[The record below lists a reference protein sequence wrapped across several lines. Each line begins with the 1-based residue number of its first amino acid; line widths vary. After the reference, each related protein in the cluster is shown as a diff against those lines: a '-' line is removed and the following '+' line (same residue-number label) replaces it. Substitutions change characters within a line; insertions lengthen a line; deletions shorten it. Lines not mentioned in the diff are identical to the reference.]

1 MTQADPHDER
11 TVRLQKLQALRS
23 LGVKLYPDRFTNK
36 QDIATIREHSEWKNL
51 RDIEAIITG
60 PDNTIH
66 TAGRIMLVRS
76 FGKLIFGTLQDFSG
90 QIQFALS
97 KDFCLLS
104 QDGHELA
111 EIGEAK
117 MTPFKIFEKYIDR
130 GDIIGIHG
138 ELFMTHKG
146 ELTVFVRS
154 FQLLSKAFLPLPEKF
169 HGLADE
175 ETIYRKRYLDMITE
189 KTSYDRM
196 VFRSRFVQKLREFY
210 YREGFIEVETPTL
223 GNSASGALAHPFTT
237 HHEATD
243 SDLYL
248 RIAPETSLKKCTV
261 GGMEKVFEIGKSFRN
276 EGLDP
281 SHLPEFTSVEH
292 YAVYWNYED
301 NMDFTERMFGYILD
315 ELMDGN
321 KKIEIINS
329 KGEKH
334 MVDFSGKWPRRS
346 ICDLIQEHSD
356 INIYEENTLE
366 KLQKAIQKAGIQI
379 DGMMKLSHGTLI
391 DKLYK
396 KVARPHIIN
405 PTFVIHQPLVL
416 SPLARLNDTN
426 PSIVDRF
433 QLCINGWEVTNAYSE
448 LVDPVDQDERF
459 KKQSDAKK
467 AGDDEVAMPDD
478 DFVAAMEHGMPPQS
492 GFGMGIDRI
501 VALLTAQPN
510 LRDVVLF
517 PLVKDKN
524 PKIETVTPAQAGV
537 YQGSGMDSRIRG
549 NDGAIRD
556 PHGHINI
563 DLPIVEA
570 TLAKYSTTTK
580 DHNLTVG
587 RCMRYFGQKLGK
599 NADYWYAVG
608 VLHDVDWDVVEKD
621 AERHCGESLA
631 QILAE
636 MNAPVGMLEDIR
648 SHYEEKF
655 PEHGLDTD
663 LRKYLASVDELSGF
677 IWACSRMT
685 PNKSLDE
692 VKVTSVLKKLKDKGF
707 AAGVSRDHCR
717 RCETLLWISLEDF
730 IPQMIEGMKNV

>member
-1 MTQADPHDER
+1 
-11 TVRLQKLQALRS
+11 
-23 LGVKLYPDRFTNK
+23 
-36 QDIATIREHSEWKNL
+36 
-51 RDIEAIITG
+51 
-60 PDNTIH
+60 
-66 TAGRIMLVRS
+66 
-76 FGKLIFGTLQDFSG
+76 
-90 QIQFALS
+90 
-97 KDFCLLS
+97 
-104 QDGHELA
+104 
-111 EIGEAK
+111 
-117 MTPFKIFEKYIDR
+117 
-130 GDIIGIHG
+130 
-138 ELFMTHKG
+138 MTHKG

-301 NMDFTERMFGYILD
+301 NMDFTERMFGYIIG

-334 MVDFSGKWPRRS
+334 IVDFSGKWPRRS

-366 KLQKAIQKAGIQI
+366 KLQKAIQKADIQI

-524 PKIETVTPAQAGV
+524 PKIEPSVSGRNPEKKTVSSEA
-537 YQGSGMDSRIRG
+537 S
-549 NDGAIRD
+549 D
-556 PHGHINI
+556 PHSHINI
-563 DLPIVEA
+563 DLPIVEE
-570 TLAKYSTTTK
+570 TLTKYSTTTK

-608 VLHDVDWDVVEKD
+608 VLHDVDWDLVEKD
-621 AERHCGESLA
+621 AERHCGETLS
-631 QILAE
+631 QILSE
-636 MNAPVGMLEDIR
+636 MNAPE
-648 SHYEEKF
+648 
-655 PEHGLDTD
+655 
-663 LRKYLASVDELSGF
+663 
-677 IWACSRMT
+677 
-685 PNKSLDE
+685 
-692 VKVTSVLKKLKDKGF
+692 
-707 AAGVSRDHCR
+707 
-717 RCETLLWISLEDF
+717 
-730 IPQMIEGMKNV
+730 

>member
-1 MTQADPHDER
+1 
-11 TVRLQKLQALRS
+11 
-23 LGVKLYPDRFTNK
+23 
-36 QDIATIREHSEWKNL
+36 
-51 RDIEAIITG
+51 
-60 PDNTIH
+60 
-66 TAGRIMLVRS
+66 
-76 FGKLIFGTLQDFSG
+76 
-90 QIQFALS
+90 
-97 KDFCLLS
+97 
-104 QDGHELA
+104 
-111 EIGEAK
+111 
-117 MTPFKIFEKYIDR
+117 
-130 GDIIGIHG
+130 
-138 ELFMTHKG
+138 MTHKG

-321 KKIEIINS
+321 KKVEIINS

-334 MVDFSGKWPRRS
+334 IVDFSGKWPRRS

-379 DGMMKLSHGTLI
+379 DGMKKLSHGTLI

-426 PSIVDRF
+426 PCIVDRF

-524 PKIETVTPAQAGV
+524 PDKASFLKEDVT
-537 YQGSGMDSRIRG
+537 R
-549 NDGAIRD
+549 
-556 PHGHINI
+556 
-563 DLPIVEA
+563 
-570 TLAKYSTTTK
+570 
-580 DHNLTVG
+580 
-587 RCMRYFGQKLGK
+587 
-599 NADYWYAVG
+599 
-608 VLHDVDWDVVEKD
+608 
-621 AERHCGESLA
+621 
-631 QILAE
+631 
-636 MNAPVGMLEDIR
+636 
-648 SHYEEKF
+648 
-655 PEHGLDTD
+655 
-663 LRKYLASVDELSGF
+663 
-677 IWACSRMT
+677 
-685 PNKSLDE
+685 
-692 VKVTSVLKKLKDKGF
+692 
-707 AAGVSRDHCR
+707 
-717 RCETLLWISLEDF
+717 
-730 IPQMIEGMKNV
+730 

>member
-1 MTQADPHDER
+1 MTSSDSHDER
-11 TVRLQKLQALRS
+11 GVREAKLHALRA
-23 LGVKLYPDRFTNK
+23 LGVKLYPDRFAGK
-36 QDIATIREHSEWKNL
+36 QDIAHIRKNTPQAMRTIEE
-51 RDIEAIITG
+51 IIPW
-60 PDNTIH
+60 PDNVIH
-66 TAGRIMLVRS
+66 TAGRIMLMRS
-76 FGKLIFGTLQDFSG
+76 FWKLIFGTLQDYSA

-97 KDFCLLS
+97 KDFCLLN
-104 QDGHELA
+104 QDGGELR
-111 EIGEAK
+111 EIGKEGIS
-117 MTPFKIFEKYIDR
+117 PFKIFEKYIDR
-130 GDIIGIHG
+130 GDLIGIHG

-146 ELTVFVRS
+146 ELTIFVRS
-154 FQLLSKAFLPLPEKF
+154 FQLLAKALLPLPEKF

-189 KTSYDRM
+189 KSSYDRM

-243 SDLYL
+243 ADLYL

-321 KKIEIINS
+321 KKVEIINS

-334 MVDFSGKWPRRS
+334 LVDFSGKWPRRS
-346 ICDLIQEHSD
+346 ICDLIEEYSD

-426 PSIVDRF
+426 PTIVDRF

-448 LVDPVDQDERF
+448 LVDPIDQDERF
-459 KKQSDAKK
+459 KKQLVAKK

-524 PKIETVTPAQAGV
+524 PKIESPASVKTPEKNTP
-537 YQGSGMDSRIRG
+537 SSEKNDS
-549 NDGAIRD
+549 
-556 PHGHINI
+556 HGHIKI
-563 DLPIVEA
+563 DLPIVEE
-570 TLAKYSTTTK
+570 TLVKYSTTTK

-587 RCMRYFGQKLGK
+587 RCMRYFAQRIGK

-608 VLHDVDWDVVEKD
+608 ILHDVDWDLVEKD

-631 QILAE
+631 QILTE
-636 MNAPVGMLEDIR
+636 MNAPGWMLEDIR

-655 PEHGLDTD
+655 PQHGLDTD

-692 VKVTSVLKKLKDKGF
+692 VKVSSVMKKLKDKSF

-730 IPQMIEGMKNV
+730 IPQMIEGMKC

>member
-1 MTQADPHDER
+1 MTSSDPRDER
-11 TVRLQKLQALRS
+11 SVRLQKLHALQT
-23 LGVKLYPDRFTNK
+23 LGVKLYPDRFSGK
-36 QDIATIREHSEWKNL
+36 QDIDSIRSQSANKEFRTIDE
-51 RDIEAIITG
+51 IISG
-60 PDNTIH
+60 PTNEIH

-76 FGKLIFGTLQDFSG
+76 FGKLIFGTLQDYSG

-104 QDGHELA
+104 QDGG
-111 EIGEAK
+111 EITEIWKEPVSA
-117 MTPFKIFEKYIDR
+117 FKIFEKYIDR

-301 NMDFTERMFGYILD
+301 NMDFTERMFGYIIG

-334 MVDFSGKWPRRS
+334 IVDFSGKWPRRS

-366 KLQKAIQKAGIQI
+366 KLQKAIQKADIQI

-524 PKIETVTPAQAGV
+524 PKIEPSVSGRNPEKKTVSSEA
-537 YQGSGMDSRIRG
+537 S
-549 NDGAIRD
+549 D
-556 PHGHINI
+556 PHSHINI
-563 DLPIVEA
+563 DLPIVEE
-570 TLAKYSTTTK
+570 TLTKYSTTTK

-608 VLHDVDWDVVEKD
+608 VLHDVDWDLVEKD
-621 AERHCGESLA
+621 AERHCGETLS
-631 QILAE
+631 QILSE
-636 MNAPVGMLEDIR
+636 MNAPEWMLEDIR

-692 VKVTSVLKKLKDKGF
+692 VKVSSVLKKLKDKGF
-707 AAGVSRDHCR
+707 AAGVSREHCR
-717 RCETLLWISLEDF
+717 RCEMLLSISLEDF

>member
-1 MTQADPHDER
+1 MTSSDPHDER
-11 TVRLQKLQALRS
+11 SVRLQKLQALRT
-23 LGVKLYPDRFTNK
+23 LWVKLYPDRFSWK
-36 QDIATIREHSEWKNL
+36 QDIDSIRSQSANKDFRTID
-51 RDIEAIITG
+51 DIISG
-60 PDNTIH
+60 PTNEIH

-76 FGKLIFGTLQDFSG
+76 FGKLIFGTLQDYSG

-104 QDGHELA
+104 QDGG
-111 EIGEAK
+111 EITEIWKEPVSA
-117 MTPFKIFEKYIDR
+117 FKIFEKYIDR

-189 KTSYDRM
+189 KSSYDRM

-315 ELMDGN
+315 ELMNGN
-321 KKIEIINS
+321 KKVEIINS

-334 MVDFSGKWPRRS
+334 VVDFRGKWPRRS

-448 LVDPVDQDERF
+448 LIDPVDQDERF
-459 KKQSDAKK
+459 KNQVDAKK

-492 GFGMGIDRI
+492 GFGMGVDRI

-524 PKIETVTPAQAGV
+524 PKIISSWVASSESVLLNKILPQLAGKEK
-537 YQGSGMDSRIRG
+537 
-549 NDGAIRD
+549 ND

-563 DLPIVEA
+563 DLPIIEA

-655 PEHGLDTD
+655 PEHGFDTD

-707 AAGVSRDHCR
+707 AAGVSREHCR
-717 RCETLLWISLEDF
+717 RCETLLSISLEDF

>member
-1 MTQADPHDER
+1 MTSPDPHDER
-11 TVRLQKLQALRS
+11 TVRQWKLQALRT
-23 LGVKLYPDRFTNK
+23 LGVKLYPDRFPDK
-36 QDIATIREHSEWKNL
+36 EDIVDVREKAGKKLRTIE
-51 RDIEAIITG
+51 DII
-60 PDNTIH
+60 PDPKNTIH

-97 KDFCLLS
+97 KDFCHLF
-104 QDGHELA
+104 QDDGEL
-111 EIGEAK
+111 ENIWTEGVE
-117 MTPFKIFEKYIDR
+117 PFKIFEKYIDR

-138 ELFMTHKG
+138 ELFTTHKG
-146 ELTVFVRS
+146 ELTIFVRS
-154 FQLLSKAFLPLPEKF
+154 FQLLSKALLPLPEKF
-169 HGLADE
+169 HGLVDE

-196 VFRSRFVQKLREFY
+196 VFRSRFVQKIREFY
-210 YREGFIEVETPTL
+210 YQEGFIEVETPTL

-243 SDLYL
+243 SDLFL

-301 NMDFTERMFGYILD
+301 NMDFTERMFAYILD
-315 ELMDGN
+315 ELMDGE
-321 KKIEIINS
+321 KEVEIINS
-329 KGEKH
+329 KGEKNV
-334 MVDFSGKWPRRS
+334 VDFRGKWPRRS
-346 ICDLIQEHSD
+346 IRDLIFEYSKID
-356 INIYEENTLE
+356 IYVENTLA
-366 KLQKAIQKAGIQI
+366 KLQSALGKNKIQI
-379 DGMMKLSHGTLI
+379 EGFQKLSHGTLI

-416 SPLARLNDTN
+416 SPLARISDTN
-426 PSIVDRF
+426 PTIVDRF

-448 LVDPVDQDERF
+448 LVDPIDQDTRF
-459 KKQSDAKK
+459 TKQLDAKK
-467 AGDDEVAMPDD
+467 AGDHEIAMPDE
-478 DFVAAMEHGMPPQS
+478 DFITAMEHGMPPQS
-492 GFGMGIDRI
+492 GWGMGIDRI

-524 PKIETVTPAQAGV
+524 PKTEIVTPAQAGV
-537 YQGSGMDSRIRG
+537 YQSSGMDSGLRG
-549 NDGAIRD
+549 NDGKLGD
-556 PHGHINI
+556 PHAHIKI
-563 DLPIVEA
+563 DLPAIEK
-570 TLAKYSTTTK
+570 TLEKYSTTTK
-580 DHNLTVG
+580 NHNLAVG
-587 RCMRYFGQKLGK
+587 TCMRYFAKKLGK

-608 VLHDVDWDVVEKD
+608 VLHDVDWDLVGKNPEK
-621 AERHCGESLA
+621 HCGESLV
-631 QILAE
+631 QILSE

-648 SHYEEKF
+648 SHYEERF
-655 PEHGLDTD
+655 GEHELDTD

-685 PNKSLDE
+685 PNKTLDE
-692 VKVTSVLKKLKDKGF
+692 VKVTSVLKKLKDKSF
-707 AAGVSRDHCR
+707 AAGVSREHCR
-717 RCETLLWISLEDF
+717 RCEILLRVSLEDF
-730 IPQMIEGMKNV
+730 ILEMINAMKV

>member
-1 MTQADPHDER
+1 
-11 TVRLQKLQALRS
+11 
-23 LGVKLYPDRFTNK
+23 
-36 QDIATIREHSEWKNL
+36 
-51 RDIEAIITG
+51 
-60 PDNTIH
+60 
-66 TAGRIMLVRS
+66 
-76 FGKLIFGTLQDFSG
+76 
-90 QIQFALS
+90 
-97 KDFCLLS
+97 
-104 QDGHELA
+104 
-111 EIGEAK
+111 
-117 MTPFKIFEKYIDR
+117 
-130 GDIIGIHG
+130 
-138 ELFMTHKG
+138 MTHKG

-243 SDLYL
+243 ADLYL

-301 NMDFTERMFGYILD
+301 NMDFTERMFGYIIG

-334 MVDFSGKWPRRS
+334 VVDFSGKWPRRS

-379 DGMMKLSHGTLI
+379 DGIMKLSHGTLI

-426 PSIVDRF
+426 PTIVDRF

-524 PKIETVTPAQAGV
+524 QKVESSVTTKTVEKKST
-537 YQGSGMDSRIRG
+537 SSEES
-549 NDGAIRD
+549 D
-556 PHGHINI
+556 PHGHISI
-563 DLPIVEA
+563 DLPIIEA
-570 TLAKYSTTTK
+570 TLTKYSTTTK

-599 NADYWYAVG
+599 NSDYWYAAG
-608 VLHDVDWDVVEKD
+608 VLHDVDWDLVEKD

-631 QILAE
+631 QILKE
-636 MNAPVGMLEDIR
+636 MNAPE
-648 SHYEEKF
+648 
-655 PEHGLDTD
+655 
-663 LRKYLASVDELSGF
+663 
-677 IWACSRMT
+677 
-685 PNKSLDE
+685 
-692 VKVTSVLKKLKDKGF
+692 
-707 AAGVSRDHCR
+707 
-717 RCETLLWISLEDF
+717 
-730 IPQMIEGMKNV
+730 

>member
-1 MTQADPHDER
+1 
-11 TVRLQKLQALRS
+11 
-23 LGVKLYPDRFTNK
+23 
-36 QDIATIREHSEWKNL
+36 
-51 RDIEAIITG
+51 
-60 PDNTIH
+60 
-66 TAGRIMLVRS
+66 
-76 FGKLIFGTLQDFSG
+76 
-90 QIQFALS
+90 
-97 KDFCLLS
+97 
-104 QDGHELA
+104 
-111 EIGEAK
+111 
-117 MTPFKIFEKYIDR
+117 
-130 GDIIGIHG
+130 
-138 ELFMTHKG
+138 
-146 ELTVFVRS
+146 
-154 FQLLSKAFLPLPEKF
+154 
-169 HGLADE
+169 
-175 ETIYRKRYLDMITE
+175 
-189 KTSYDRM
+189 
-196 VFRSRFVQKLREFY
+196 
-210 YREGFIEVETPTL
+210 
-223 GNSASGALAHPFTT
+223 
-237 HHEATD
+237 
-243 SDLYL
+243 
-248 RIAPETSLKKCTV
+248 
-261 GGMEKVFEIGKSFRN
+261 MEKVFEIGKSFRN

-301 NMDFTERMFGYILD
+301 NMDFTERMFGYIMD

-448 LVDPVDQDERF
+448 LVDPVDQEERF
-459 KKQSDAKK
+459 SKQLDAKK

-501 VALLTAQPN
+501 VALLMAQPN

-524 PKIETVTPAQAGV
+524 PKIEPSSTVKTEEKKTI
-537 YQGSGMDSRIRG
+537 SHEEK
-549 NDGAIRD
+549 D

-563 DLPIVEA
+563 DLPIVEE

-621 AERHCGESLA
+621 AERHCGESLT
-631 QILAE
+631 QILEE
-636 MNAPVGMLEDIR
+636 MNAP
-648 SHYEEKF
+648 K
-655 PEHGLDTD
+655 
-663 LRKYLASVDELSGF
+663 
-677 IWACSRMT
+677 
-685 PNKSLDE
+685 
-692 VKVTSVLKKLKDKGF
+692 
-707 AAGVSRDHCR
+707 
-717 RCETLLWISLEDF
+717 
-730 IPQMIEGMKNV
+730 

>member
-1 MTQADPHDER
+1 MTSPDPHDER
-11 TVRLQKLQALRS
+11 SVRLQKLHALRA
-23 LGVKLYPDRFTNK
+23 LGVKLYPDRFSDK
-36 QDIATIREHSEWKNL
+36 QDVVDIRAWAEGKKFREI
-51 RDIEAIITG
+51 DEII
-60 PDNTIH
+60 PNPENTIH

-97 KDFCLLS
+97 RDFCLLN
-104 QDGHELA
+104 QQWEELS
-111 EIGEAK
+111 EIWKEK
-117 MTPFKIFEKYIDR
+117 VTPFQIFEKYIDR

-154 FQLLSKAFLPLPEKF
+154 FQLLSKALLPLPEKF

-189 KTSYDRM
+189 KSSYDRM

-210 YREGFIEVETPTL
+210 YQEGFIEVETPTL

-301 NMDFTERMFGYILD
+301 NMDFTERMFTYILD
-315 ELMDGN
+315 ELMDGQ
-321 KKIEIINS
+321 KKVEIINS
-329 KGEKH
+329 KGEKN
-334 MVDFSGKWPRRS
+334 VVNFSGKWPRKS
-346 ICDLIQEHSD
+346 IRDLIFEHSQID
-356 INIYEENTLE
+356 IYEANTLE
-366 KLQKAIQKAGIQI
+366 KLQKAIQKAAIQI
-379 DGMMKLSHGTLI
+379 DGLTKLSHGTLI

-426 PSIVDRF
+426 PAIVDRF

-448 LVDPVDQDERF
+448 LVDPVDQDARF
-459 KKQSDAKK
+459 ANQLDAKK
-467 AGDDEVAMPDD
+467 AGDHEIAMPDD

-524 PKIETVTPAQAGV
+524 PKAETPTPPKTVNKGV
-537 YQGSGMDSRIRG
+537 SSEKT
-549 NDGAIRD
+549 D
-556 PHGHINI
+556 PHGHIKIN
-563 DLPIVEA
+563 LPIIEE
-570 TLAKYSTTTK
+570 TLTKYSTTTK

-587 RCMRYFGQKLGK
+587 RCMRYFGEKNGK

-608 VLHDVDWDVVEKD
+608 SLHDVDWDLVEKD
-621 AERHCGESLA
+621 AERHCGESLVE
-631 QILAE
+631 ILSE

-655 PEHGLDTD
+655 PEHELDTD

-685 PNKSLDE
+685 PSKSLDE
-692 VKVTSVLKKLKDKGF
+692 VKVSSVLKKLKDKGF

-717 RCETLLWISLEDF
+717 RCETLLGISLEEF
-730 IPQMIEGMKNV
+730 IPEMIEGMKNV

>member
-1 MTQADPHDER
+1 MTSSDPHDER
-11 TVRLQKLQALRS
+11 SVRLQKLQALRT
-23 LGVKLYPDRFTNK
+23 LGVKLYPDRFSGK
-36 QDIATIREHSEWKNL
+36 QDIDSIRSQSANKDFRTID
-51 RDIEAIITG
+51 DIISG
-60 PDNTIH
+60 PTNEIH

-76 FGKLIFGTLQDFSG
+76 FGKLIFGTLQDYSG

-104 QDGHELA
+104 QDGGEIT
-111 EIGEAK
+111 EIGKEPVSA
-117 MTPFKIFEKYIDR
+117 FKIFEKYIDR

-189 KTSYDRM
+189 KSSYDRM

-315 ELMDGN
+315 ELMNGN
-321 KKIEIINS
+321 KKVEIINS

-334 MVDFSGKWPRRS
+334 VVDFRGKWPRRS

-448 LVDPVDQDERF
+448 LIDPVDQDERF
-459 KKQSDAKK
+459 KNQVDAKK

-492 GFGMGIDRI
+492 GFGMGVDRI

-524 PKIETVTPAQAGV
+524 PKIISSGVASSESVLLNKILPQLAGKEK
-537 YQGSGMDSRIRG
+537 
-549 NDGAIRD
+549 ND

-563 DLPIVEA
+563 DLPIIEA

-655 PEHGLDTD
+655 PEHGFDTD

-707 AAGVSRDHCR
+707 AAGVSREHCR
-717 RCETLLWISLEDF
+717 RCETLLSISLEDF

>member
-1 MTQADPHDER
+1 MTSLDPHDER
-11 TVRLQKLQALRS
+11 SVRLQKLQALRA
-23 LGVKLYPDRFTNK
+23 LGVKLYPDRFADK
-36 QDIATIREHSEWKNL
+36 QDIMDIRSHAEGKKFREI
-51 RDIEAIITG
+51 DEIILG
-60 PDNTIH
+60 PTNEIH

-97 KDFCLLS
+97 RDFCLLA
-104 QDGHELA
+104 QDGRELA
-111 EIGEAK
+111 EIWNEPLSA
-117 MTPFKIFEKYIDR
+117 FKIFEKYIDR

-243 SDLYL
+243 ADLYL

-321 KKIEIINS
+321 KKVEIINS
-329 KGEKH
+329 KGEKNV
-334 MVDFSGKWPRRS
+334 VDFSGKWPRRS
-346 ICDLIQEHSD
+346 ICDLIQDYSD
-356 INIYEENTLE
+356 INIYEEDTLE

-416 SPLARLNDTN
+416 SPLARLNDEN
-426 PSIVDRF
+426 PTIVDRF

-448 LVDPVDQDERF
+448 LVDPVDQEERF
-459 KKQSDAKK
+459 SKQLDAKK

-524 PKIETVTPAQAGV
+524 PKIESLASVKTPEKKTP
-537 YQGSGMDSRIRG
+537 SSEK
-549 NDGAIRD
+549 ND
-556 PHGHINI
+556 PHDHIKI
-563 DLPIVEA
+563 DLPIIEE
-570 TLAKYSTTTK
+570 TLMKYSTTTK

-587 RCMRYFGQKLGK
+587 RCMRYFAQKLGK

-608 VLHDVDWDVVEKD
+608 VLHDVDWDIVEKD

-636 MNAPVGMLEDIR
+636 MNAPDWMLEDIR

-655 PEHGLDTD
+655 PEHGLDTL

-685 PNKSLDE
+685 PSKSLDE
-692 VKVTSVLKKLKDKGF
+692 VKVSSVLKKLKDKSF
-707 AAGVSRDHCR
+707 AAGISRQHCR
-717 RCETLLWISLEDF
+717 RCETLLGISLEDF
-730 IPQMIEGMKNV
+730 IPEVIEGMKD